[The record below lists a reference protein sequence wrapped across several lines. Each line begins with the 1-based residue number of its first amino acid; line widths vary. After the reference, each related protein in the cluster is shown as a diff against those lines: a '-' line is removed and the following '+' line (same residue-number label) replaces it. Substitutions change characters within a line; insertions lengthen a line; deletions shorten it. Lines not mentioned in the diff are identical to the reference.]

1 MRPAEV
7 RQFLRQIRGWW
18 YRRIPRFMPGS
29 HRLRV
34 IGFGRR
40 WSCEKRGWTQEGL
53 AHLVWEKL
61 LAKRRGARILECS
74 CGDGLVGCLGWWLE
88 GNAGWSSDC
97 QENRQYP
104 LAQLRRNRAQAG
116 IHPDLVFLQQTVQ
129 AGAFPYEVV
138 LCHSSTAGSSL
149 WRLMSKV
156 ASGPAVFAIWNRS
169 GRDLWS
175 RRMRK
180 MGYRLALCRDRLE
193 LYQKR

>member
-7 RQFLRQIRGWW
+7 KQFLRQIRGWG

-40 WSCEKRGWTQEGL
+40 WDCEKKGWTQEGF
-53 AHLVWEKL
+53 ARLVWEKL
-61 LAKRRGARILECS
+61 LEKKSHGRILECS

-97 QENRQYP
+97 QENRPYP
-104 LAQLRRNRAQAG
+104 LAQLRGNRAQAG

-138 LCHSSTAGSSL
+138 LCRSSTAGSFL
-149 WRLMSKV
+149 WRWMSKV

-175 RRMRK
+175 RRMQK